1 MTAMKIL
8 SAKTYGVKLKA
19 TIQATGKLGFTK
31 GTSEALNLSV
41 NKFIKFAQDDKN
53 ENELYLIVTQFEN
66 EDVFKLIYASGYY
79 SVGTKGLFDA
89 LNLDYKN
96 NTIIFDLQRIVHLDN
111 EIGGEVYKMNMRT
124 IDKPEKNMES

>member
-1 MTAMKIL
+1 MRIL
-8 SAKTYGVKLKA
+8 SAKTYGAKLKA

-31 GTSEALNLSV
+31 NTSDALNLSV
-41 NKFIKFAQDDKN
+41 NKFIKFAQDDN
-53 ENELYLIVTQFEN
+53 EDLYLIVTQFEN

-89 LNLDYKN
+89 LNFDYKN
-96 NTIIFDLQRIVHLDN
+96 NTIIFDLQRMVNLDN
-111 EIGGEVYKMNMRT
+111 ELGGEVYKMNMRI